1 MPFGLRNAPA
11 TFERLVERI
20 LKRLRCQT
28 CLVYLDDIIVMART
42 FFEHLKNLGE
52 ALHRITTAELKV
64 SVKKYALFQKQ
75 VKYLGH
81 LVTADVISTDNDK
94 IRAVKDVLCL
104 IFFFLNK
111 MHIFVANFEK
121 DSTRLL
127 PKTVQG

>member
-42 FFEHLKNLGE
+42 FFEHLKN
-52 ALHRITTAELKV
+52 
-64 SVKKYALFQKQ
+64 QKQ